1 MCINEIE
8 VKVRTDLLGY
18 SQDLIPDSDKRNFGT
33 YEPPSEEFVQQGG
46 KTRTTNY
53 SKKSVMFIVTIV

>member
-18 SQDLIPDSDKRNFGT
+18 SQDLIPDLDKRNFGT
-33 YEPPSEEFVQQGG
+33 YELPSEDFVQQGG
-46 KTRTTNY
+46 KTPTTDY
-53 SKKSVMFIVTIV
+53 SKKNSVIFIVTR